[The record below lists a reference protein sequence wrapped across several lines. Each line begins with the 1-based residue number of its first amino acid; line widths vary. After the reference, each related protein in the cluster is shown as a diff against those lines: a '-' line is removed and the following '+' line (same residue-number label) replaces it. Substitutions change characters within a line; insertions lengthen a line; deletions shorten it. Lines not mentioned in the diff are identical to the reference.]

1 MKQTPDCRQ
10 AGALIQF
17 IDTSSKVSFR
27 PRIDDFQPPPRG
39 RVELLVEE
47 KTSTIVVLQGKR
59 SVS

>member
-1 MKQTPDCRQ
+1 MIMDDEPIDQMNIASLQ
-10 AGALIQF
+10 AAW
-17 IDTSSKVSFR
+17 T

-47 KTSTIVVLQGKR
+47 KTSTIVVLLGKR